1 MQNSGINGQIAKL
14 ELDYV
19 DFTCDLIFDMSM
31 GIDLR
36 VWVD

>member
-1 MQNSGINGQIAKL
+1 M
-14 ELDYV
+14 ELDYA

-36 VWVD
+36 VRVGIIIIIHR